1 MASEEVLFFSENVK
15 YKKNNG
21 KLKLLSDKILWTAD
35 GAEKPRLSYSY
46 SDIKGK
52 ILSKP
57 RHKSNKIH
65 VKNNK
70 NWKLCKTTYSLQYKH
85 HCMK

>member
-1 MASEEVLFFSENVK
+1 MKYSVSWSNMASEEVLFFSENVR

-21 KLKLLSDKILWTAD
+21 KLTLLSDKILWTAD

-52 ILSKP
+52 IFYQLIVNCSG
-57 RHKSNKIH
+57 
-65 VKNNK
+65 
-70 NWKLCKTTYSLQYKH
+70 
-85 HCMK
+85 